1 MNGHHFDTKL
11 LTCILNLE
19 LNRQFTITASFVF
32 MIVPGLCLMFF
43 YLDIFV
49 TSSLASS
56 KVKKDHIQNRKI
68 SAGFFA
74 SMILFFIAAFP
85 FALVLLLDSDFS
97 LPQSIYM
104 YTWLLSRFNSS
115 FNPILY
121 GTTNLL
127 FKKGY
132 KDFFETES
140 AKLTYKHV

>member
-1 MNGHHFDTKL
+1 MF
-11 LTCILNLE
+11 NLE
-19 LNRQFTITASFVF
+19 LNRQFTICASFVF

-43 YLDIFV
+43 YLEIFV
-49 TSSLASS
+49 TSSLSRS
-56 KVKKDHIQNRKI
+56 KVKKDHIENRKI
-68 SAGFFA
+68 SVGLFV

-97 LPQSIYM
+97 FPQSIYM

-121 GTTNLL
+121 GTTNSL

-132 KDFFETES
+132 KVFFETVS
-140 AKLTYKHV
+140 AKLTYKHVSNTVN

>member
-32 MIVPGLCLMFF
+32 MIVHGLCLMFF

-68 SAGFFA
+68 SAGLFA

-85 FALVLLLDSDFS
+85 FALFLLLDSDLS

-104 YTWLLSRFNSS
+104 
-115 FNPILY
+115 
-121 GTTNLL
+121 
-127 FKKGY
+127 
-132 KDFFETES
+132 
-140 AKLTYKHV
+140 